1 MASFLKI
8 SQIVIVVWNKVAV
21 ECFDI
26 LKSEGHIAYNSSG
39 ELIAMCQF
47 LVSGYTLYQLPNNSS
62 LKIDKNGL
70 DLVNMIMLF
79 SLRGMGMSEDSIE
92 KLYNPLKFRNK
103 LREWAEKRLTSK
115 KYLSSLNRINYVVIA
130 FLISCAYSQKIL

>member
-1 MASFLKI
+1 M
-8 SQIVIVVWNKVAV
+8 AV

-26 LKSEGHIAYNSSG
+26 LKSEGHIAYSSSG
-39 ELIAMCQF
+39 ELIKDMCQF
-47 LVSGYTLYQLPNNSS
+47 SVSGYTLYQLPNNSS

-103 LREWAEKRLTSK
+103 LREWAEKRL
-115 KYLSSLNRINYVVIA
+115 N
-130 FLISCAYSQKIL
+130 